1 MVGYDLAQEGVRLMG
16 KLEDAIRDRR
26 KTRQRRLGFG
36 AAPGEQGPSILVG
49 SLGAVEGADF
59 FVLHEGDEDS
69 VEVEE
74 GQLWGMRIAA
84 ATLDRVTA
92 AREAGAAFAAIWL
105 EYSRAE
111 ALLDDQMDYVIRVPH
126 TRLEDSD
133 ARALAGL
140 RPTLVSPNVEF
151 PLRMRGLLELRRMGL
166 LTGSALGA
174 TVPPDISAQDLELLR
189 DSGVVSVLIEQAN
202 AEEIAAVK
210 ARVAGLPE
218 HKTPRDEDL
227 QPILP
232 TSRPGGADYG
242 A

>member
-1 MVGYDLAQEGVRLMG
+1 MAKFG
-16 KLEDAIRDRR
+16 DAIRDRR
-26 KTRQRRLGFG
+26 KTRQRRMGFG
-36 AAPGEQGPSILVG
+36 AGAAEQGPSILVG
-49 SLGAVEGADF
+49 SLGVVEGADF
-59 FVLHEGDEDS
+59 FVLLEGDETS
-69 VEVEE
+69 VEIEE
-74 GQLWGMRIAA
+74 GQLWGMRVAA
-84 ATLDRVTA
+84 ATLDRVAA
-92 AREAGAAFAAIWL
+92 AREAGAAFATIWL

-140 RPTLVSPNVEF
+140 RPTLVSPDVEF

-166 LTGSALGA
+166 LTGAGLGII
-174 TVPPDISAQDLELLR
+174 VPPDISAQDLELLR
-189 DSGVVSVLIEQAN
+189 DSGVVAILIEHASV
-202 AEEIAAVK
+202 EEIAAVK

-227 QPILP
+227 QPLLP
-232 TSRPGGADYG
+232 TPRSGGADYG

>member
-1 MVGYDLAQEGVRLMG
+1 MG
-16 KLEDAIRDRR
+16 KFEDAIRDRR

-36 AAPGEQGPSILVG
+36 AATEGQGPSILVG

-59 FVLHEGDEDS
+59 FVLLEGDETS
-69 VEVEE
+69 VEIEP
-74 GQLWGMRIAA
+74 GQLWGMRVAA
-84 ATLDRVTA
+84 ATLDRVIA
-92 AREAGAAFAAIWL
+92 AREAGAAFATIWL

-111 ALLDDQMDYVIRVPH
+111 ALLDEQMDYVIRVPQ

-151 PLRMRGLLELRRMGL
+151 PLRMRGLLELRRIGI
-166 LTGSALGA
+166 LTGSAMGI

-189 DSGVVSVLIEQAN
+189 DSGVVTILLEHAS

-210 ARVAGLPE
+210 ERVADLPE
-218 HKTPRDEDL
+218 HKTQRDEDL
-227 QPILP
+227 QPLLP
-232 TSRPGGADYG
+232 TPRSGGADYG

>member
-1 MVGYDLAQEGVRLMG
+1 MG
-16 KLEDAIRDRR
+16 KFEDAIRDRR
-26 KTRQRRLGFG
+26 KSRQRRLGFG
-36 AAPGEQGPSILVG
+36 AAPSEQGPSILVG

-59 FVLHEGDEDS
+59 FVLLEGDENS
-69 VEVEE
+69 TEIEA
-74 GQLWGMRIAA
+74 GQLWGMRVAA

-92 AREAGAAFAAIWL
+92 AREAGAAFATIWL

-111 ALLDDQMDYVIRVPH
+111 ALLDEQMDYVIRVPH

-151 PLRMRGLLELRRMGL
+151 PLRMRGLLELRRMWL
-166 LTGSALGA
+166 LTGAGLGII
-174 TVPPDISAQDLELLR
+174 VPPDISAQDLELLR
-189 DSGVVSVLIEQAN
+189 DAGVVSIVIEHAS
-202 AEEIAAVK
+202 AEEVAAVK

-227 QPILP
+227 QPLLP
-232 TSRPGGADYG
+232 TARSGGADYG